1 MSTSTYYALYYYFSS
16 KMDERSAN
24 AISMNR
30 DSLLELH
37 HQSVADPECYY
48 HQYKKNI
55 WKISVEPI
63 ECVYSNSKDTGN
75 TNLYATY
82 QYSIPDILQEILVS
96 LSPEEYIHFSREKGE
111 SSISNNEVKLDTYYT
126 EGILNA

>member
-1 MSTSTYYALYYYFSS
+1 MSSTYYALYYYFSS

-37 HQSVADPECYY
+37 HQSVSDPECYY

-63 ECVYSNSKDTGN
+63 ECVYYSKDTTCN
-75 TNLYATY
+75 TLYATY
-82 QYSIPDILQEILVS
+82 QSLQEVVVV

-111 SSISNNEVKLDTYYT
+111 SSISNNEVKLDTYYA